1 MAKTIN
7 EYGGGIAV
15 DNTQYK
21 QIKNGLKMM
30 FDKWNNNTLQSDYDL
45 VTLKDHYNTDSVID
59 QYMTLF
65 RKSDVI

>member
-1 MAKTIN
+1 
-7 EYGGGIAV
+7 
-15 DNTQYK
+15 
-21 QIKNGLKMM
+21 MM

>member
-1 MAKTIN
+1 MV
-7 EYGGGIAV
+7 GGIAV